1 MEVVGHDLVVIGV
14 GADVAA
20 AAAAA
25 VGLFAKRR
33 PLVFTDFEFSQQTWN
48 KKYIFKN
55 SVYFQYYVLR
65 IEFLHLHTSEELSI
79 Y

>member
-1 MEVVGHDLVVIGV
+1 MEVVGHNLVVVGV
-14 GADVAA
+14 GADVA

-48 KKYIFKN
+48 QGIKIKK
-55 SVYFQYYVLR
+55 L
-65 IEFLHLHTSEELSI
+65 
-79 Y
+79 